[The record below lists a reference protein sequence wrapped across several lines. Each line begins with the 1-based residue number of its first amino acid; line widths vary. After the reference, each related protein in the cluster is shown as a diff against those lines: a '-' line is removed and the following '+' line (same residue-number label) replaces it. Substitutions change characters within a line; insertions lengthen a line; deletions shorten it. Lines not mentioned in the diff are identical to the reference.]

1 MLGHVAVALKDT
13 PKTMRTIF
21 PFFQQLF
28 CRTPS
33 DLDFLIVDQLGCMII
48 AKCEPK
54 VSDNSNLVFRATCY
68 IPMKNF
74 GLSRILVT
82 QIYEGIMQM
91 FSMSLGSSTATY
103 AANDDRKQ
111 YCHVSKAVTNALA
124 NIAANLKGESEM
136 DDLLLHLLEL
146 FVQLGL
152 EGKRASD
159 KMPNSIIATVR
170 LL

>member
-1 MLGHVAVALKDT
+1 VNSTWNIFRVIYNIVYI
-13 PKTMRTIF
+13 TIIMI
-21 PFFQQLF
+21 
-28 CRTPS
+28 
-33 DLDFLIVDQLGCMII
+33 FLM
-48 AKCEPK
+48 
-54 VSDNSNLVFRATCY
+54 
-68 IPMKNF
+68 
-74 GLSRILVT
+74 

-103 AANDDRKQ
+103 AASDDRKQ

-124 NIAANLKGESEM
+124 NIAANLQGESEL

-159 KMPNSIIATVR
+159 KMPNSIATVNH
-170 LL
+170 LN